1 MNKNNRRFLWIVGF
15 AILFIFL
22 CCIIIA
28 FAASVAP
35 KLLNDVGQ
43 TRKLIETPLPP
54 LAAPDTSLITLPTPE
69 PAPTLAPLST
79 YDDVETQIYADVY
92 ERVNPS
98 VVAIMVLDEE
108 TLADSPHSDIRPF
121 FFHTGEGSGFVVD
134 DAGHIVTNRH
144 VVLET
149 DNIVVQ
155 FYDGVLAPAEVVGVD
170 RDTDLAVIKVDPQG
184 LDLRPVVFGN
194 IDKLRVGERVIVIGN
209 PYGNTNTMTTGIVS
223 ALGRNIEL
231 FDTQF
236 QLPEV
241 IQTDAAINPGNS
253 GGPMLNARG
262 EVIGVAFMLQSE
274 SRSNSGIGFGIPV
287 YFAERVSKAI
297 IEQGGFRHPYLG
309 IRGSGLSPFVIHELG
324 LPVNYGILISEVL
337 RGTPAA
343 KAGLRGGTED
353 RMVEGMPF
361 AVGGDIIIGIDG
373 TPVKVFDDLLSHL
386 GRYTEPGDT
395 ITLTIVRDGNQLD
408 FTVTLEPRP
417 E

>member
-1 MNKNNRRFLWIVGF
+1 MNKNNRRFLWIIGF
-15 AILFIFL
+15 AVLFILL
-22 CCIIIA
+22 CCIAIA
-28 FAASVAP
+28 FAVSVAP
-35 KLLNDVGQ
+35 RMLGDVGQ
-43 TRKLIETPLPP
+43 ALNLVETPLPP
-54 LAAPDTSLITLPTPE
+54 AAALTTEPITLPAPE

-79 YDDVETQIYADVY
+79 DIDIETQIYADVY

-108 TLADSPHSDIRPF
+108 MLADSPHSDIRPF

-134 DAGHIVTNRH
+134 EEGHIVTNRH

-149 DNIVVQ
+149 DNIVVR
-155 FYDGVLAPAEVVGVD
+155 FYDGVLAPAEVVGED
-170 RDTDLAVIKVDPQG
+170 RDTDLAVIKVNPQG
-184 LDLRPVVFGN
+184 LDLRPVVFGE
-194 IDKLRVGERVIVIGN
+194 IDDLRVGERVIVIGN
-209 PYGNTNTMTTGIVS
+209 PFGNTNTMTTGIIS
-223 ALGRNIEL
+223 ALGRNIDL

-253 GGPMLNARG
+253 GGPMLNAHG

-274 SRSNSGIGFGIPV
+274 SRSNSGVGFGIPV

-297 IEQGGFRHPYLG
+297 IAQGRFRHPYLG
-309 IRGSGLSPFVIHELG
+309 IRGSGLSPFVIQELG
-324 LPVNYGILISEVL
+324 LPVNYGILISDVL
-337 RGTPAA
+337 RDTPAA
-343 KAGLRGGTED
+343 KAGLRGGKED

-373 TPVKVFDDLLSHL
+373 NPVKVFDDLLSHL

-395 ITLTIVRDGNQLD
+395 IRLTVVRDGNQLD
-408 FTVTLEPRP
+408 VTVTLEPRP